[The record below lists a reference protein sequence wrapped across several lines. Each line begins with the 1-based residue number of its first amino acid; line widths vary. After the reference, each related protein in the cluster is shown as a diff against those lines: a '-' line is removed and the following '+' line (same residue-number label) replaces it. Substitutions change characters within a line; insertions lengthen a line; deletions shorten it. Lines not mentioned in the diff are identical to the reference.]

1 MKKIAVIGAGNWGK
15 NLVRNFHEI
24 GELECVVEMS
34 PVIRE
39 RIATEYPDLKIHD
52 NYDCLLNSN
61 IAAVAIATPVPT
73 HFEIARQFLE
83 AGKDVFVEKP
93 ITMSLAETQG
103 LVDLA
108 KQNDRVLMTGHLLL
122 FQPAVVFMH
131 DYIQSGQLGKI
142 FSLHLERKNLGKTRA
157 VENVMWSFG
166 VHDIAVMAYL
176 LEGRPLKV
184 SAHGHC
190 GLQAGIEDSVY
201 LNLQFEGNVLA
212 HLHNSW
218 LWPERR
224 RGTTVIGAKG
234 MLVYDELAQKVT
246 LHKKTINGELLNCD
260 EGEEV
265 VFEGAAQPLRLELEH
280 FIYCINTREVARSGP
295 ANALAVIDVLE
306 QAQAQLDAQ

>member
-15 NLVRNFHEI
+15 NLVKNFHEI

-34 PVIRE
+34 PTIRGRVAE
-39 RIATEYPDLKIHD
+39 EYPDLKILD
-52 NYDCLLNSN
+52 SYESLLASD
-61 IAAVAIATPVPT
+61 IAGVAIATPVPT
-73 HFEIARQFLE
+73 HCEIARQFLE

-93 ITMSLAETQG
+93 ITMALAETQK

-108 KQNDRVLMTGHLLL
+108 EEHERVLMTGHLLL
-122 FQPAVVFMH
+122 FQPAVEFMH
-131 DYIQSGQLGKI
+131 DYMQSGKLGKI
-142 FSLHLERKNLGKTRA
+142 YSLHLERKNLGKARA

-176 LEGRPLKV
+176 LESAPTQV
-184 SAHGHC
+184 TAHGHC
-190 GLQAGIEDSVY
+190 GLQDTIEDSVY
-201 LNLQFEGNVLA
+201 LNLRFEGGVLA

-218 LWPERR
+218 LWPECR
-224 RGTTVIGAKG
+224 RGTTVIGEKG
-234 MLVYDELAQKVT
+234 MLVYDELAQQVT
-246 LHKKTINGELLNCD
+246 LHKKTINADLQNCN

-280 FIYCINTREVARSGP
+280 FLHCIETRETPRSGP

-306 QAQAQLDAQ
+306 QAQAQLA

>member
-15 NLVRNFHEI
+15 NLVKNFYDI
-24 GELECVVEMS
+24 GALEYIVEMS
-34 PVIRE
+34 PLIRE
-39 RIATEYPDLKIHD
+39 RIKTEYPDVKVLD
-52 NYDCLLNSN
+52 NYDMLFASE
-61 IAAVAIATPVPT
+61 IDGVAIATPVST

-93 ITMSLAETQG
+93 ITMCVSETQK

-108 KQNDRVLMTGHLLL
+108 VEKGAILMTGHLLL
-122 FQPAVVFMH
+122 FQPAVEFLH
-131 DYIQSGQLGKI
+131 DYIQQGKLGKI
-142 FSLHLERKNLGKTRA
+142 LSLHLERKNLGTVRS
-157 VENVMWSFG
+157 VENVMWSLG

-176 LEGRPLKV
+176 LGSAPIKV
-184 SAHGHC
+184 DASGQC
-190 GLQAGIEDSVY
+190 GLQKEIEDSVY
-201 LNLQFEGNVLA
+201 LNLRFEGDVLA

-218 LWPERR
+218 LWYEKR
-224 RGTTVIGAKG
+224 RGTTVIGEQG

-246 LHKKTINGELLNCD
+246 LHKKTVSSDLKIQD

-280 FIYCINTREVARSGP
+280 FVHCIETRETPRSGP

-306 QAQAQLDAQ
+306 QAQIQLKQA

>member
-15 NLVRNFHEI
+15 NLVKNFYEI

-34 PVIRE
+34 PAIRE
-39 RIATEYPDLKIHD
+39 RIAEEYPDLKILD
-52 NYDCLLNSN
+52 SYESLLTSD

-73 HFEIARQFLE
+73 HFEIASQFLE

-93 ITMSLAETQG
+93 ITMALAETQE

-108 KQNDRVLMTGHLLL
+108 EQHERVLMTGHLLL
-122 FQPAVVFMH
+122 FQPAVEFMH
-131 DYIQSGQLGKI
+131 DYMQSGELGKI
-142 FSLHLERKNLGKTRA
+142 YSLHLERKNLGKARA

-176 LEGRPLKV
+176 LESAPTQV
-184 SAHGHC
+184 AAHGHC
-190 GLQAGIEDSVY
+190 GLQTSIQDSVY
-201 LNLQFEGNVLA
+201 LNLRFENDVLA

-218 LWPERR
+218 LWPECR
-224 RGTTVIGAKG
+224 RGTTVIGEKG
-234 MLVYDELAQKVT
+234 MLVYDELAQQVT
-246 LHKKTINGELLNCD
+246 LHHKTINAELQNCN

-280 FIYCINTREVARSGP
+280 FLHCIETRETPRSGP

-306 QAQAQLDAQ
+306 QAQAQLA

>member
-1 MKKIAVIGAGNWGK
+1 MKKVAVIGAGNWGK
-15 NLVRNFHEI
+15 NLVKNFYEI

-34 PVIRE
+34 PAIRE
-39 RIATEYPDLKIHD
+39 RIAGDYPDVQIHD
-52 NYDCLLNSN
+52 NYDFLLDSD

-73 HFEIARQFLE
+73 HFEIARRFLE

-93 ITMSLAETQG
+93 ITMSIVETQA

-108 KQNDRVLMTGHLLL
+108 KQNERVLMTGHLLL
-122 FQPAVVFMH
+122 FQPAVEFMH
-131 DYIQSGQLGKI
+131 DYIKSGELGKI
-142 FSLHLERKNLGKTRA
+142 HSLHLERKNLGNARA
-157 VENVMWSFG
+157 VENVMWSLG

-176 LEGRPLKV
+176 LQSAPTEV
-184 SAHGHC
+184 AAHGHC
-190 GLQAGIEDSVY
+190 GLQTGIEDSVY
-201 LNLQFEGNVLA
+201 LNLRFEGNVLA

-224 RGTTVIGAKG
+224 RGTTVIGEKG

-246 LHKKTINGELLNCD
+246 LHKKTINAELQNCD

-280 FIYCINTREVARSGP
+280 FVQCIENRDTPRSGP
-295 ANALAVIDVLE
+295 ANALAVISVLE
-306 QAQAQLDAQ
+306 QAQSQLA